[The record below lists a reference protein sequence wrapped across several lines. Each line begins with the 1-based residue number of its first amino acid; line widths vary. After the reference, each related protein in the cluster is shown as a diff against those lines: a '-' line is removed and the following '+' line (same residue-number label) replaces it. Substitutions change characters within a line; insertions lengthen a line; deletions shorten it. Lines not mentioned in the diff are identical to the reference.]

1 MMVKTTQGKGRTIAL
16 IFGAAC
22 FAALA
27 GSPATA
33 NPFAAIGE
41 NMHVYLIGGLSV
53 RYDDNIFLSGVNQQS
68 DIVTQVSAGVEL
80 EYGGRDTPNSASVS
94 FAQNWFFYMNRSENN
109 AKHMSFRGNANFVG
123 SRSSVTMSASMTPNS
138 NNSRDELGLGRVTQ
152 SVSYSASVNGVY
164 NITGKTRLSG
174 GITYTTTEYATD
186 GYSNQATV
194 TVPVRVLYEVTAK
207 TDVRA
212 GYTYRATFITD
223 FPDQNSQDHTLSVG
237 TTREISSTL
246 SGDIEIGLTHR
257 QLSTGESG
265 TIVPVNG
272 TLSWVATP
280 RMIYTAYA
288 RRDLGS
294 SALAGSTYLQTLAGL
309 RLGYNIA
316 ERWNAGAG
324 IAYEIAEYYNS
335 ERIDNYW
342 TGNVDLSYAPS
353 RFMSMS
359 AGYVYRMNQS
369 TVDLAEF
376 DNNQLQ
382 FSLNAR
388 Y

>member
-1 MMVKTTQGKGRTIAL
+1 MMATTTQGKGRAIAL

-22 FAALA
+22 FGVLA
-27 GSPATA
+27 GSTASA
-33 NPFAAIGE
+33 NPFSAIGE
-41 NMHVYLIGGLSV
+41 NMHVYLVGGMSV
-53 RYDDNIFLSGVNQQS
+53 RFDDNIFLSEVNKQS
-68 DIVTQVSAGVEL
+68 DIITTVNAGVEL

-94 FAQNWFFYMNRSENN
+94 FAQNWFFYHNRSENN
-109 AKHMSFRGNANFVG
+109 AKHWSFIGNADFVG
-123 SRSSVTMSASMTPNS
+123 SRSSVSMSASMTPNS
-138 NNSRDELGLGRVTQ
+138 YNTRDELGLGRVIQ
-152 SVSYSASVNGVY
+152 SVSYHANVNGVY

-174 GITYTTTEYATD
+174 GITYMSTEYATD

-237 TTREISSTL
+237 TTREITSTL
-246 SGDIEIGLTHR
+246 SGNIEIGLTHR

-265 TIVPVNG
+265 TIVPVDG
-272 TLSWVATP
+272 TIRWVATP

-288 RRDLGS
+288 RRDLGN
-294 SALAGSTYLQTLAGL
+294 SAIAGNTYLQTLAGL
-309 RLGYNIA
+309 RMGYNIA

-324 IAYEIAEYYNS
+324 IEYEIAEYYDS

-342 TGNVDLSYAPS
+342 TGNIDLSYVPS

-369 TVDLAEF
+369 TVDQAEF
-376 DNNQLQ
+376 VNNQLQ
-382 FSLNAR
+382 FSVNAR

>member
-1 MMVKTTQGKGRTIAL
+1 MMARTTQGKRRSIAL

-22 FAALA
+22 FAVLA
-27 GSPATA
+27 GSTASA
-33 NPFAAIGE
+33 NPFSAIGE
-41 NMHVYLIGGLSV
+41 NMHVYLIGGMSV
-53 RYDDNIFLSGVNQQS
+53 RYDDNIFLSGTNVQS
-68 DIVTQVSAGVEL
+68 DIVTQVNAGVEL
-80 EYGGRDTPNSASVS
+80 EYGGRDTPNSLSMM
-94 FAQNWFFYMNRSENN
+94 FAQNWFFYHTRSENN
-109 AKHMSFRGNANFVG
+109 AKHWAFRGDADYVG
-123 SRSSVTMSASMTPNS
+123 SRGSVSASASMTPNS
-138 NNSRDELGLGRVTQ
+138 YNTRDELGLGGLVQ
-152 SVSYSASVNGVY
+152 SVSYAASVSGTY
-164 NITGKTRLSG
+164 NLTGKTRLNG
-174 GITYTTTEYATD
+174 GITYRTTEYATD

-223 FPDQNSQDHTLSVG
+223 FPDQNSQDHTLSMG

-257 QLSTGESG
+257 QLSSGESG
-265 TIVPVNG
+265 TIVPIDG
-272 TLSWVATP
+272 RLSWVATP
-280 RMIYTAYA
+280 RMVYTAYVH
-288 RRDLGS
+288 RDFGN
-294 SALAGSTYLQTLAGL
+294 SALAGNTYLQTLVGL
-309 RLGYNIA
+309 RMGYNLA

-324 IAYEIAEYYNS
+324 LEYEIAEYYNS

-342 TGNVDLSYAPS
+342 TGNLDLSYAPS

-369 TVDLAEF
+369 TIEQAEF
-376 DNNQLQ
+376 DNNQLT